1 MDVIRKKSLPP
12 RNSLMDK
19 SLTPKKH
26 FEKINNLN
34 NFVGNQY
41 LSSNDDDFG
50 LKKK

>member
-1 MDVIRKKSLPP
+1 MDTNRKKSLPP

-19 SLTPKKH
+19 SLTPKKY
-26 FEKINNLN
+26 FEKISNYN

-50 LKKK
+50 LKNR